1 MVPGVPIEISAQI
14 SQAPCEKNQAFFNVI
29 FKSVAK
35 VKTKWRFMQIGIAC
49 EKCWKMEYSKHLQFS
64 STILSFFSTA
74 LTITE

>member
-49 EKCWKMEYSKHLQFS
+49 EKCWKMEYSKHLHLESKYFHFCV
-64 STILSFFSTA
+64 TVL
-74 LTITE
+74 